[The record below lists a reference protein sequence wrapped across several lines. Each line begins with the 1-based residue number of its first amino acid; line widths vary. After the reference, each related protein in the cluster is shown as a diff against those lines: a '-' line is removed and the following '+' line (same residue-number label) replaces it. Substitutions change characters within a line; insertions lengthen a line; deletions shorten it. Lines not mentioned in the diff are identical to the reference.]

1 MRLFIAI
8 QFEEKILDAITDF
21 QDDLKAQGVTGNY
34 TLRENLH
41 LTLAFIGE
49 YGNSDDILDAMEQ
62 VELSP
67 VEIRL
72 EGVGRFGNLFW
83 VGLSENPELA
93 GYVKRLR
100 RKLSE
105 YGIPYDKKRFTPHIT
120 VIRSVKASPTPRNIR
135 FRKKN
140 SFLAGSRFSPFIIH
154 EMAIEKRMR
163 KVDRRTSFTSKKNA
177 STMTNRGA

>member
-8 QFEEKILDAITDF
+8 QFEKKILDAVTDF
-21 QDDLKAQGVTGNY
+21 QDDLKVQGVTGNY

-41 LTLAFIGE
+41 ITLAFMGE
-49 YGNSDDILDAMEQ
+49 YGNPDDILDAMEQ
-62 VELSP
+62 VDLSP

-72 EGVGRFGNLFW
+72 EGVGRFEDLFW
-83 VGLSENPELA
+83 VGLSENPELV

-120 VIRSVKASPTPRNIR
+120 VIRKAEYRNGGILSW
-135 FRKKN
+135 K
-140 SFLAGSRFSPFIIH
+140 LPEA
-154 EMAIEKRMR
+154 
-163 KVDRRTSFTSKKNA
+163 V
-177 STMTNRGA
+177 

>member
-8 QFEEKILDAITDF
+8 QFEEKIIDAITDF

-41 LTLAFIGE
+41 ITLAFIGE
-49 YGNSDDILDAMEQ
+49 YGKPDDILDVMEQ
-62 VELSP
+62 VDLFP

-72 EGVGRFGNLFW
+72 EGVGRFGDLFW
-83 VGLSENPELA
+83 VGLSENPELV

-120 VIRSVKASPTPRNIR
+120 VIRKAEYRNGRIPVMEAPGGCMTVTR
-135 FRKKN
+135 V
-140 SFLAGSRFSPFIIH
+140 SL
-154 EMAIEKRMR
+154 MR
-163 KVDRRTSFTSKKNA
+163 SDRGRYGMIYTEV
-177 STMTNRGA
+177 GAVEA

>member
-8 QFEEKILDAITDF
+8 QFEEKIIDAITDF
-21 QDDLKAQGVTGNY
+21 QDDMKAQGVTGNY
-34 TLRENLH
+34 TPRENLH

-49 YGNSDDILDAMEQ
+49 YGNPDDILYAMEQ

-72 EGVGRFGNLFW
+72 EGVGRFGDLFW
-83 VGLSENPELA
+83 VGLSENPELV

-120 VIRSVKASPTPRNIR
+120 VIRKAEYRNGRIPVMEAPGGCMTVTR
-135 FRKKN
+135 V
-140 SFLAGSRFSPFIIH
+140 SL
-154 EMAIEKRMR
+154 MR
-163 KVDRRTSFTSKKNA
+163 SDRGRYGMIYTEV
-177 STMTNRGA
+177 GAVEA

>member
-41 LTLAFIGE
+41 ITLAFIGE
-49 YGNSDDILDAMEQ
+49 YGNPDDILDAMEQ
-62 VELSP
+62 VELFP
-67 VEIRL
+67 VEIKL

-100 RKLSE
+100 RKVSE

-120 VIRSVKASPTPRNIR
+120 VIRKAEYRNGRIPVMEAPRGCMIATR
-135 FRKKN
+135 V
-140 SFLAGSRFSPFIIH
+140 SL
-154 EMAIEKRMR
+154 MR
-163 KVDRRTSFTSKKNA
+163 SDRGRHGMIYTEV
-177 STMTNRGA
+177 GAVEA

>member
-21 QDDLKAQGVTGNY
+21 QDDMKAQGVTGNY

-41 LTLAFIGE
+41 ITLAFIGE
-49 YGNSDDILDAMEQ
+49 YGNPDDILDAMEQ
-62 VELSP
+62 VEKLD
-67 VEIRL
+67 VETLNESI
-72 EGVGRFGNLFW
+72 
-83 VGLSENPELA
+83 LSENPELV

-120 VIRSVKASPTPRNIR
+120 VIRKAEYRNGRIPVMEAPGGCMTATR
-135 FRKKN
+135 V
-140 SFLAGSRFSPFIIH
+140 SL
-154 EMAIEKRMR
+154 MR
-163 KVDRRTSFTSKKNA
+163 SDRGRYGMIYTEV
-177 STMTNRGA
+177 GAVEA